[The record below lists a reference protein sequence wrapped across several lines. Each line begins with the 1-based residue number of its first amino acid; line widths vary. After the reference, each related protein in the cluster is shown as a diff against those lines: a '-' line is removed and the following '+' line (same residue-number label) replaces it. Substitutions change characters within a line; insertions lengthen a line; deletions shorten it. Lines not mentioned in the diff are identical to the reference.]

1 MTVVEMTENVLRY
14 VYVEMTENVLRYV
27 YVEMTENVLRYV
39 YVEMTEN
46 VLRYVHVESL
56 PCDCHRMNLEPR
68 IVVVVAVDSS
78 LLSVLLWFL
87 FL

>member
-14 VYVEMTENVLRYV
+14 D

-56 PCDCHRMNLEPR
+56 PCDCRRLSLEPR
-68 IVVVVAVDSS
+68 IVVVAVDSS